1 MKKKIKRICGV
12 LLTVL
17 LIFGM
22 VQYAGYRLKPKSL
35 ENTYCQIQAFHMLPD
50 NSVDVMVY
58 GSSHCWNGFDV
69 NVLTQQYGISAYN
82 YSCMWQHMN
91 TTRLF
96 LKDSLKYLYL
106 LEYHLQFVFQNLIHT
121 NLYLNLLHYISQYL
135 KTNKNYKIYHT
146 IDDYFVKSFINL
158 AFFFASTN
166 GYWCLNCK

>member
-1 MKKKIKRICGV
+1 MLKLKVYIFSGLLVFSMKKKIKRICGV

-106 LEYHLQFVFQNLIHT
+106 ISKLIKLL
-121 NLYLNLLHYISQYL
+121 LYKPIKLL
-135 KTNKNYKIYHT
+135 KK
-146 IDDYFVKSFINL
+146 
-158 AFFFASTN
+158 
-166 GYWCLNCK
+166 